1 MDDSSQLRVAADGG
15 EQTAQV
21 ADAVPVKV
29 SPAAGGPP
37 PEDPLLRV
45 GRRRIRWLIGG
56 SLALGLAVTSIS
68 TVFDATSYEAR
79 AALLIRSPGAQAGVP
94 QAIDGALQSE
104 REVLQS
110 FDVLRRTLESIRV
123 ALLYPDL
130 TGASFGVVRA
140 EGVTRMRDALRVR
153 TPPGTDV
160 IEVTFRHDDP
170 ELAAEVVNRM
180 VKRFR
185 RARQKIAPPVV
196 SRSRLHERIGEQEEA
211 LTGAEAAL
219 ASFLEAHPDL
229 AEGNPR
235 AALIEGRVELE
246 RELRTQR
253 WIEDHLMEQPVD
265 DARVRQAR
273 ARLQEVEFELQAA
286 RVTYTSNSIEVA
298 NLKRKIAGVR
308 DHLEAKVRAARRERD
323 RSLQVQR
330 ERVEQV
336 ELELYEFDRAEQ
348 ALPALERERRE
359 LIRDRDLAKRRLDVY
374 QREFEEATLAAEVGR
389 HRLANA
395 LHVLTHARPP
405 EARTVPPETARMAW
419 ALLGTALLLVLAV
432 IAADVA
438 DDHRVERTAPVLYAA
453 QLGNHREGQPIALR
467 VPKAL
472 AAAQRPR

>member
-1 MDDSSQLRVAADGG
+1 MDDGSQLRVAAGEG
-15 EQTAQV
+15 EQTTRV
-21 ADAVPVKV
+21 ADAVPLKV
-29 SPAAGGPP
+29 SPAPGGRP
-37 PEDPLLRV
+37 PEDPVLRA

-56 SLALGLAVTSIS
+56 SIALLLSVTSIW
-68 TVFDATSYEAR
+68 TVFDASSYEAR
-79 AALLIRSPGAQAGVP
+79 AALLIRAPGAEAGVP

-140 EGVTRMRDALRVR
+140 AGVTRMRDSLRVR

-160 IEVTFRHDDP
+160 IEVTFRHADP
-170 ELAAEVVNRM
+170 ELAAEVVNRL

-196 SRSRLHERIGEQEEA
+196 SRSRLHERIGKEEEA
-211 LTGAEAAL
+211 LSAAEAAL
-219 ASFLEAHPDL
+219 AGFLEARPDL
-229 AEGNPR
+229 AEDNPR

-253 WIEDHLMEQPVD
+253 WIEDHLMEQPLD
-265 DARVRQAR
+265 DAPVRQAR
-273 ARLQEVEFELQAA
+273 ARLEEVELELEAA
-286 RVTYTSNSIEVA
+286 RVTYASTSIEVA
-298 NLKRKIAGVR
+298 NLKRKVEGAR
-308 DHLEAKVRAARRERD
+308 EHLEAKVRTARRERE

-330 ERVEQV
+330 EQVERVETK
-336 ELELYEFDRAEQ
+336 LYEFDRAEQ

-359 LIRDRDLAKRRLDVY
+359 LIRSRDLAKRRLDVF

-395 LHVLTHARPP
+395 MHVLTHARPP
-405 EARTVPPETARMAW
+405 EARTVPPEKARMAW
-419 ALLGTALLLVLAV
+419 ALLGVALVVVLAV
-432 IAADVA
+432 IAADVV

-453 QLGNHREGQPIALR
+453 QLGRHTEGQPIALR
-467 VPKAL
+467 VPEAL
-472 AAAQRPR
+472 AAGQRPR